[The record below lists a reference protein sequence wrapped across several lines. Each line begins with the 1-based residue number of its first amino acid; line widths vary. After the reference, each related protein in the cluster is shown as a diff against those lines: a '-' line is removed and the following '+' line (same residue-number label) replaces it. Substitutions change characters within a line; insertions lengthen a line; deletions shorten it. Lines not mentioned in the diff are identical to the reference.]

1 MQFQV
6 MTGVPVTPVT
16 AMCAVVTV
24 YAIVAV
30 GPVDGVTTQFGGLR
44 YGAANVIVG
53 VAADA
58 VQLPEKSPIGAAGGE
73 QFDSESDVGP
83 APAGCPWIV
92 GFISRKPV
100 CAYAAADAS
109 NNAPIPMPAAFF
121 FHVSFGIFILAPML
135 CRYTKLATPWRRRP

>member
-92 GFISRKPV
+92 GFTSRKPV
-100 CAYAAADAS
+100 CAYAAADA
-109 NNAPIPMPAAFF
+109 NAGCFLLPCQFRN
-121 FHVSFGIFILAPML
+121 FHPCTHAVPLHQTGDAVAPPPV
-135 CRYTKLATPWRRRP
+135 TVPP